1 MPPSTGFCLLSS
13 TEANVVNVNFA
24 PDATG
29 TADGSGVNNKLGTEP
44 GLIVGV
50 AVLEI
55 MRVGDAVGVLVEVG
69 AGLGVLV
76 FVDGMIGAAVG
87 VATFAMA
94 VGCGEF
100 DRLMPTT
107 MLRIKTAVPTSNQ
120 RRARFKASSRMK

>member
-1 MPPSTGFCLLSS
+1 VPASIGLCLLSS
-13 TEANVVNVNFA
+13 TEASVVNVNFA
-24 PDATG
+24 AGATG
-29 TADGSGVNNKLGTEP
+29 TAEGSGVNNKLGTEP

-50 AVLEI
+50 AVLEM
-55 MRVGDAVGVLVEVG
+55 MRVGDAVSVLVEVG

-100 DRLMPTT
+100 NRLMPTT
-107 MLRIKTAVPTSNQ
+107 MLRIKTTVPTRNQ
-120 RRARFKASSRMK
+120 RRARLKASVRM